1 MKNPS
6 LKNSENGVVS
16 SFGNTTKKNIFY
28 GRCSTMKQKNSIE
41 TQLEMVRKYCDLH
54 NIELDEIIIDEGKS
68 GKNQKRDGITKVM
81 DLIKQNK
88 VDNLIVLSLSRFGR
102 SFIENYK
109 SVEIMKKHKT
119 NFISLKENLNLK
131 DSMGVFIFQI
141 FSSIYELEIS
151 NLSERTS
158 DTLQSKKYNGKVYS
172 GSIMYGFDRSAGAV
186 ASIKKIKNP
195 IKLARK
201 VLEETEHVLLVGEGA
216 ESFAESIGEAIVEP
230 SYFHSEKNLKRLR
243 KLKSKIADSDSIQ
256 DKIGTVGAVAIDKK
270 GNISAATSTGGMTN
284 KMPGRVG
291 DTPIIGS
298 GTWAQN
304 QVCGVSSTGHGEFF
318 IKFQVAKEVCARME
332 YLNQSLEDSSNA
344 VIKELKGIGA
354 SGGLIAIDKD
364 ANVSMPFNTEGM
376 IRGSLTNVSALN
388 VSIY

>member
-1 MKNPS
+1 MS
-6 LKNSENGVVS
+6 
-16 SFGNTTKKNIFY
+16 KK
-28 GRCSTMKQKNSIE
+28 
-41 TQLEMVRKYCDLH
+41 LWL
-54 NIELDEIIIDEGKS
+54 
-68 GKNQKRDGITKVM
+68 
-81 DLIKQNK
+81 LI
-88 VDNLIVLSLSRFGR
+88 LI
-102 SFIENYK
+102 NC
-109 SVEIMKKHKT
+109 
-119 NFISLKENLNLK
+119 NFILASQNFGIVVHGGA
-131 DSMGVFIFQI
+131 GV
-141 FSSIYELEIS
+141 LS
-151 NLSERTS
+151 NLSKEKQFIIEQKVSETIISAYEILQKGGSSLDAVEFVVSEFEDSPLFNAGKGSVYTS
-158 DTLQSKKYNGKVYS
+158 DETQEMDA
-172 GSIMYGFDRSAGAV
+172 SIMYGFDRSAGAV

-304 QVCGVSSTGHGEFF
+304 RVCGVSSTGHGEFF

>member
-1 MKNPS
+1 MS
-6 LKNSENGVVS
+6 
-16 SFGNTTKKNIFY
+16 KK
-28 GRCSTMKQKNSIE
+28 
-41 TQLEMVRKYCDLH
+41 LWL
-54 NIELDEIIIDEGKS
+54 
-68 GKNQKRDGITKVM
+68 
-81 DLIKQNK
+81 LI
-88 VDNLIVLSLSRFGR
+88 LI
-102 SFIENYK
+102 NC
-109 SVEIMKKHKT
+109 
-119 NFISLKENLNLK
+119 NFILASQNFGIVVHGGA
-131 DSMGVFIFQI
+131 GV
-141 FSSIYELEIS
+141 LS
-151 NLSERTS
+151 NLSKEKQFIIEQKVSETIISAYEILQKGGSSLDAVEFVVSEFEDSPLFNAGKGSVYTS
-158 DTLQSKKYNGKVYS
+158 DETQEMDA
-172 GSIMYGFDRSAGAV
+172 SIMYGFDRSAGAV

-304 QVCGVSSTGHGEFF
+304 RVCGVSSTGHGEFF

-344 VIKELKGIGA
+344 VIKELRGIGA